1 MRALEVGRPWMCVRE
16 RFTGLLDVPRERGTD
31 RDRWGPM
38 SLDSCPSGGHR
49 NGMRCSKKTEEPRRQ
64 RPFRFFL
71 NSRRARMREE
81 EEIGFEI
88 GEHSVLRARLFLMG
102 IIKVSGSNTDGVP
115 VSDQLYISFYFKEQ
129 MKRYI
134 NQKVRIL

>member
-1 MRALEVGRPWMCVRE
+1 
-16 RFTGLLDVPRERGTD
+16 
-31 RDRWGPM
+31 
-38 SLDSCPSGGHR
+38 
-49 NGMRCSKKTEEPRRQ
+49 
-64 RPFRFFL
+64 
-71 NSRRARMREE
+71 MREE

-134 NQKVRIL
+134 NQKVRILWLKVFCLLFHFLLLFIVTFNFK